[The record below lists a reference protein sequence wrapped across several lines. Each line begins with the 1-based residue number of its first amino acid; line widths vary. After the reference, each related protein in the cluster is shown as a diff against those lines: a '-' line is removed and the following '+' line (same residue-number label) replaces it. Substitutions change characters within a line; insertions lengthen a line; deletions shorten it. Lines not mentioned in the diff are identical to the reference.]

1 MDIVLL
7 TKRGVAFQ
15 RIKRGEQ
22 TVFLIPSNENIKI
35 YKDVADT
42 ATIGDRYGASGQV
55 PLWRQHEGQTVV
67 YGVLPESLAQRRQSI
82 KVHLAQDFAPA
93 TTNAF
98 YYVMDPKWIVHGRKE
113 VNDEGRDEWRVTLLK
128 TKDNQ
133 TPTMV
138 VREAV
143 AELMVE
149 NAESRTTV
157 AVYENLDLYQELK
170 DALQPF
176 DIQPV
181 PFTTLKVS
189 PRTKPL
195 YRQIDFTPLM
205 LLGFLLAVGL
215 LGAAIFYWLIYWRQ
229 AAQLDAEMETVRS
242 QIVNV
247 QINKSIGD
255 IREPENMLAS
265 MEKAFNQKPS
275 AIMNAAAMYGKEFGE
290 LEGVMFNTNDTT
302 TSRSAGGLRAVTDK
316 QHLVRVLVA
325 KPTNTLLVD
334 QERLARILLE
344 KAPWVRRVEN
354 IPQGQSELTIDL
366 VLQTEND
373 QEGAVP

>member
-7 TKRGVAFQ
+7 TKRGVVFQ

-22 TVFLIPSNENIKI
+22 TVLLIPSSENIKI
-35 YKDVADT
+35 YKDVSDT
-42 ATIGDRYGASGQV
+42 STIAERYGASGQV

-67 YGVLPESLAQRRQSI
+67 YGALPESLSQRRQALR
-82 KVHLAQDFAPA
+82 VHLAQDFAPT

-133 TPTMV
+133 TPVML

-149 NAESRTTV
+149 NAESRITV
-157 AVYENLDLYQELK
+157 AVYENLDLYHELK
-170 DALQPF
+170 ETLQPF

-181 PFTTLKVS
+181 PFSTLKVPS
-189 PRTKPL
+189 RVKPL
-195 YRQIDFTPLM
+195 YRQMDFTPLM
-205 LLGFLLAVGL
+205 LIGFLLAAGL
-215 LGAAIFYWLIYWRQ
+215 LAAAVFYWLIYWRQ
-229 AAQLDAEMETVRS
+229 VGDLDTEMASVRS
-242 QIVNV
+242 QIMNV
-247 QINKSIGD
+247 QINKSIGN
-255 IREPENMLAS
+255 IREPESMLAS
-265 MEKAFNQKPS
+265 MEKAFNQRPS
-275 AIMNAAAMYGKEFGE
+275 AIMHAAAMYGKEFGE
-290 LEGVMFNTNDTT
+290 LESIVFNTNDTA
-302 TSRSAGGLRAVTDK
+302 TSRTSGGLRAVTNQ
-316 QHLVRVLVA
+316 QHLVRVMVG
-325 KPTNTLLVD
+325 KPVNTLLVD

-354 IPQGQSELTIDL
+354 IPQGQSELAINL
-366 VLQTEND
+366 VLQTED
-373 QEGAVP
+373 EKGEGR